1 MFYLR
6 NFKIAASKL
15 RLHKQVVCSPRAFLS
30 RAPGFTSKF
39 WFVWHAMP
47 CHVLR
52 LVLFWFVSA
61 LFCLVIP
68 ISIFVWHAMPCHV
81 LRLVLFWF
89 VSALFCLVIS
99 ISIFVWHAIPC

>member
-61 LFCLVIP
+61 LFCLVIS

-81 LRLVLFWF
+81 CLFVCLCVVFVFVLFFVLLVLFF
-89 VSALFCLVIS
+89 
-99 ISIFVWHAIPC
+99 